1 MKPGNV
7 LFIFSDEHDPRY
19 MGSSGHP
26 FVMTPNLDKLAA
38 RGTRFTN
45 AWTPCPVCV
54 PARASLATGRYVH
67 DIGYWD
73 NAIAYEGRVPGW
85 GHRMQQSG
93 HRVEAIGKLHYQ
105 DEASPTGFD
114 RQHEPMHILNGIGQL
129 WGSVRDPM
137 PEIAGR
143 SALYDKVGPGT
154 SNYNRYDMRIGE
166 LTTEWLEA
174 RARVPDDKPWMLFAG
189 FVAPHMPL
197 VVPQEFL
204 EPYLRADLRL
214 PKLLPRDGYV
224 RHPWVQRMTSFWDH
238 DATLGSDERRLLAI
252 ACYFGLISYLDHQ
265 VGKVLEVLERTGLA
279 QTTRIIYSSDHG
291 DNLGTRGLWN
301 KDVLYREAT
310 GIPMIIA
317 GPDVPQG
324 VCQTNVGLTD
334 LYPTFLDAMGV
345 PLTQAEQVL
354 PGRSLFDVAAEP
366 DDASRIGF
374 SEYHAVG
381 APSAGFMLTR
391 NHWKYHHYVGYA
403 PELFD
408 LQADP
413 QETRDLASSPACQE
427 TLAEFDATL
436 RSMLDPEAVDR
447 RAKDDQ
453 NALVER
459 HGGREAALRLG
470 YPGETPT
477 DKRFNAATA
486 GPGPGGQD

>member
-105 DEASPTGFD
+105 DEASPTGCD

>member
-1 MKPGNV
+1 MKPTNL

-19 MGSSGHP
+19 MGCSGHP
-26 FVMTPNLDKLAA
+26 FVRTPNLDRLAA
-38 RGTRFTN
+38 RGSRFSN

-54 PARASLATGRYVH
+54 PARASLATGRWVH
-67 DIGYWD
+67 QIGYWD
-73 NAIAYEGRVPGW
+73 NAIAYDGRVPGW
-85 GHRMQQSG
+85 GHRLQQTG

-105 DEASPTGFD
+105 DAAHPTGFD

-137 PEIAGR
+137 PDKAGR

-154 SNYNRYDMRIGE
+154 SNYNRYDNRICD
-166 LTTEWLEA
+166 LTTQWLEE
-174 RARVPDDKPWMLFAG
+174 RAQVPDERPWLLFVG

-204 EPYLRADLRL
+204 EPYLRQDIPL

-224 RHPWVQRMTSFWDH
+224 RHPWVERMTSFWDH
-238 DATLGSDERRLLAI
+238 DATFDSDERRRLAI
-252 ACYFGLISYLDHQ
+252 ACYFGLVSFLDDQ
-265 VGKVLEVLERTGLA
+265 VGKVLDVLERTGLS
-279 QTTRIIYSSDHG
+279 QNTRVVYSSDHG

-310 GIPMIIA
+310 GIPMIVA
-317 GPDVPQG
+317 GPDVPRG
-324 VCQTNVGLTD
+324 VCRTNVGLTD
-334 LYPTFLDAMGV
+334 LYPTFLDAVGV
-345 PLTQAEQVL
+345 PPLPAETEL
-354 PGRSLFDVAAEP
+354 PGRSLLDIAREP
-366 DDASRIGF
+366 DDAARIGF

-391 NHWKYHHYVGYA
+391 GRFKYHHYVGFP

-408 LQADP
+408 LEADP
-413 QETRDLASSPACQE
+413 EEARDLAAD
-427 TLAEFDATL
+427 TAYADVIAGFDAAL

-447 RAKDDQ
+447 QAKDDQ
-453 NALVER
+453 NALVAR
-459 HGGREAALRLG
+459 FGGRDAALRLG

-477 DKRFNAATA
+477 DQKFQAASS
-486 GPGPGGQD
+486 G